1 MKKLLRSIAPAMVLF
16 SLLGPA
22 GFFAPNVR
30 GETAEQ
36 ILKATGIRGGLVVQ
50 VGCGDGKL
58 TAAFGKS
65 DGFLV
70 HGLERSEAKI
80 AAAREHVRGLGLCGK
95 VSISRWQGERM
106 PYIDNLINLLVLD
119 GGSEPTQTEM
129 LRVLCPGGV
138 AVKLDPETR
147 NLKPATLLRKPR
159 PSEMDEWTHYLYD
172 STGNAVSRDTLVAPP
187 EHLQWVAGPR
197 WGRHH
202 DHMAS
207 FSAMAS
213 AGNRVFYIF
222 DEGSTASIM
231 LPARWHLICRD
242 AFNGVV
248 LWKRPIPRWWTHFM
262 PLKSG
267 PAQLPQL
274 LVATSEHVYVTLG
287 LREPVA
293 KLDSATGKT
302 LQTYEGTENT
312 WEIVL
317 NDGLLYVVTGS
328 PRTQEE
334 EESWKLY
341 SDTARAPGNPFNK
354 LWKGWDRKLFAIDA
368 ESGKKRWQLS
378 SKILPGTLAVD
389 GDTAYF
395 HNSESVVAVD
405 KKTGTERWVSKP
417 VAAIDIERGIPT
429 GYTPKLAVDNGV
441 VAFAGG
447 RGYREHMKGET
458 LKMVGLRAKDGEIL
472 WEVPH
477 YPSGYQSPEDLLVV
491 NKTVLSPFSTWLK
504 DKNPKDNHVV
514 GTDLLTGKLVYD
526 SNPDV
531 EDPVWFIHHRC
542 YPSKATVDYLLMS
555 KEGVEFIDL
564 KTWEWKIHHWVRG
577 ECLYGIMPA
586 NGLLYAPMHD
596 CACSADMKLNGLNAL
611 AAPKARVPS
620 AIDVKKH
627 RLTKGPAYGQIGNRK
642 SAIENPNDWPT
653 FRHDAARSG
662 VASCPILDSPERRWK
677 TTIDGRLTAPV
688 VAGGKLYVASLHRH
702 TLYALGEDTGKE
714 LWTFTVEGRI
724 DSPPTIYNGMVLFG
738 SRDGCVYCLRAS
750 DGALAWRFRA
760 VATDRRL
767 TAWGQLESVWPIHG
781 SILIRNGEAWFV
793 AGRSVFLDGGLQM
806 YRLKPE
812 TGEVISHATFDGK
825 TDDGRVLTG
834 AEEKRTVGLPDIL
847 SASGDCVFMR
857 AGIFR
862 LEGDRIKRKLLPGSK
877 VIRYSKGPRPAER
890 IPGEAVPHLF
900 SSYGFLDDSW
910 FHRSYW
916 VYGEVCSH
924 RHNYA
929 QAGKRIPAGRILVCD
944 DQNVYGFGRLKK
956 YFNWTTPME
965 YRLFAEPKKAPVAA
979 ASGKKKA
986 PKGKRGSVNKALWE
1000 TNVPILARGLVL
1012 AGDTLIAAGAPDVLD
1027 ETMPRI
1033 RSEAPE
1039 VLKAIGEQEAAL
1051 AGLRG
1056 GKLVAVSE
1064 TDGTVEYRCDLDAS
1078 PVFDGLIAANSRLY
1092 MVLEDGTVQCWSG
1105 Q

>member
-1 MKKLLRSIAPAMVLF
+1 MQKLLKSLMLAMVLF
-16 SLLGPA
+16 SPVGPGGLLTLE
-22 GFFAPNVR
+22 VR
-30 GETAEQ
+30 GETAAQ
-36 ILKATGIRGGLVVQ
+36 ILEATGIRGGLVVH

-58 TAAFGKS
+58 TASFGKS

-80 AAAREHVRGLGLCGK
+80 AAAREHVQGLGLCGR
-95 VSISRWQGERM
+95 VSISRWQGERL
-106 PYIDNLINLLVLD
+106 PYIDNLVNLLVMRD
-119 GGSEPTQTEM
+119 AGRGIRDEEIM
-129 LRVLCPGGV
+129 RVLAPGGG
-138 AVKLDPETR
+138 ALELDPETR
-147 NLKPATLLRKPR
+147 NLKPETLLRKPR
-159 PSEMDEWTHYLYD
+159 PGEMDEWTHYMYD
-172 STGNAVSRDTLVAPP
+172 ATGNAVSRDTLVAPP
-187 EHLQWVAGPR
+187 EHLQWVGGPR

-207 FSAMAS
+207 TSAMVS

-248 LWKRPIPRWWTHFM
+248 LWKRPIPRWWTQFM

-267 PAQLPQL
+267 PAQLPRL

-287 LREPVA
+287 LHEPIS
-293 KLDSATGKT
+293 KLDGATGKT
-302 LQTYEGTENT
+302 LQTYDQTGNT

-328 PRTQEE
+328 LRTQEE
-334 EESWKLY
+334 EESKTLY
-341 SDTARAPGNPFNK
+341 MTRAPGNPINK

-368 ESGKKRWQLS
+368 ESGKTRWQLS

-389 GDTAYF
+389 GDTVYF
-395 HNSESVVAVD
+395 HNGECIVAID
-405 KKTGTERWVSKP
+405 KKAGTERWVSKP
-417 VAAIDIERGIPT
+417 VAAIDIEQGIPT
-429 GYTPKLAVDNGV
+429 GYTPKLVVNNGV

-447 RGYREHMKGET
+447 RGYRQHMKGET

-472 WEVPH
+472 WEAPH
-477 YPSGYQSPEDLLVV
+477 YTSGYQSPEDLLVV
-491 NKTVLSPFSTWLK
+491 NKMVLSPFSTWLK
-504 DKNPKDNHVV
+504 DKDPKNNHVV
-514 GTDLLTGKLVYD
+514 GTDLVTGELVYD
-526 SNPDV
+526 SNPDL

-564 KTWEWKIHHWVRG
+564 ENWQWEIHHWVRG

-620 AIDVKKH
+620 EIDVKKH
-627 RLTKGPAYGQIGNRK
+627 RLTKGPAYEQIGNQK

-662 VASCPILDSPERRWK
+662 VASCPSPSSPEKRWG
-677 TTIDGRLTAPV
+677 TAIEGRLTAPV

-702 TLYALGEDTGKE
+702 TLYALDEDTGKE
-714 LWTFTVEGRI
+714 LWTFTTEGRI
-724 DSPPTIYNGMVLFG
+724 DSPPTVYKGMVLFG

-760 VATDRRL
+760 IGEDRRL
-767 TAWGQLESVWPIHG
+767 MAWEQLESVWPIHG

-812 TGEVISHATFDGK
+812 TGEVISHATLDGK

-834 AEEKRTVGLPDIL
+834 AEEKRMVGLPDVL

-857 AGIFR
+857 AGVFK
-862 LEGDRIKRKLLPGSK
+862 LECDNIQRKLLPGSK
-877 VIRYSKGPRPAER
+877 VVRYSRGPKPAER
-890 IPGEAVPHLF
+890 IQGEALPHLF

-916 VYGEVCSH
+916 VYGELCSH
-924 RHNYA
+924 RHGYA
-929 QAGKRIPAGRILVCD
+929 GTGKRRPAGRILVCD
-944 DQNVYGFGRLKK
+944 DQNVYGFGRQKK
-956 YFNWTTPME
+956 YFNWTSPME
-965 YRLFAEPKKAPVAA
+965 YRLFAEPKKGPVV
-979 ASGKKKA
+979 
-986 PKGKRGSVNKALWE
+986 KGVNRALWE
-1000 TNVPILARGLVL
+1000 TNLPILTRGLVL
-1012 AGDTLIAAGAPDVLD
+1012 AGDTLFAAGAPDVLD
-1027 ETMPRI
+1027 ETMPDI
-1033 RSEAPE
+1033 RSEDPA
-1039 VLKAIGEQEAAL
+1039 VRKAIGEQEAAL
-1051 AGLRG
+1051 AGRRG
-1056 GKLVAVSE
+1056 GILMAVSKM
-1064 TDGTVEYRCDLDAS
+1064 DGEVKYRCDLEAP
-1078 PVFDGLIAANSRLY
+1078 PVFDGLIAANGRLY
-1092 MVLEDGTVQCWSG
+1092 LALNDGTVQCWNG